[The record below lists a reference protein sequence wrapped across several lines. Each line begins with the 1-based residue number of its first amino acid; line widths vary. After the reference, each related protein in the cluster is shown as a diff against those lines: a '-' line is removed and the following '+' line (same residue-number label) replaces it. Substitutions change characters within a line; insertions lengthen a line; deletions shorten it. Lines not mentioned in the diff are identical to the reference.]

1 MNPKIIIRSDDFDR
15 EIFIFLKEVVVDMP
29 IDWDYDAIGRI
40 RDTVIEAFEKMG
52 IMLEIDERPESSIG
66 KRWVEG

>member
-40 RDTVIEAFEKMG
+40 RDTVIDAFIKMG
-52 IMLEIDERPESSIG
+52 IILEIDERPESSIG

>member
-1 MNPKIIIRSDDFDR
+1 MNRKIIIKMEDLNM
-15 EIFIFLKEVVVDMP
+15 EIYFFLKQVGADMP
-29 IDWDYDAIGRI
+29 IEWDYDAIGRI
-40 RDTVIEAFEKMG
+40 RDTVIDAFKKMG